1 MPLGIYY
8 NKEVGLGLAT
18 EWIEIGEVIMNIAK
32 DLVSVLRPSGLKYP
46 LDTLNGIVAI
56 VSVLR
61 PSGLKLEIF

>member
-46 LDTLNGIVAI
+46 KQ
-56 VSVLR
+56 VLPHSTDKSR
-61 PSGLKLEIF
+61 SCDRVD